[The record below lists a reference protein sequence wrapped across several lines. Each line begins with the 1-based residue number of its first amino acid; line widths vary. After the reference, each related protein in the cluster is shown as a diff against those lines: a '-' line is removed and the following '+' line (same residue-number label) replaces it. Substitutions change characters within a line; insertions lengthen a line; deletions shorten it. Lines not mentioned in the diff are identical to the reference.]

1 MFFLLQDLIPL
12 SEEDNEVVTKLF
24 AEVEKISQEEPENF
38 KSLFIQQ
45 QQKALTCADNR
56 GRRWHPLII
65 RWCFQL
71 YSSSPKAYQFL
82 KDTGVLLLPD
92 KRTLRDYSNCFK
104 VGSGLDSGF
113 LDLVKKDFN
122 NRSDPK
128 DSDVWVGIIHDEVS
142 LRKDLVFDD
151 SGKLIG
157 FVDLG
162 SVQNSIDD
170 LEQCLSAEQNS
181 PITPEE
187 ATHMF
192 VFMVVSLFSDWRM
205 PVAFFPTTTIKSY
218 ALFNLFWKCIE
229 ELEQREFR
237 VLTSTCDGASPHRL
251 FYKYHIPPGAPKG
264 TIIYKTNNH
273 YAFEKRPL
281 YFICDPVHL
290 LKTTRNNWENSF
302 WRNKTKKLRNNGMW
316 ITWLQLIDAFENDV
330 NSSNVS
336 GLRLLHKLTA
346 DHIFLNPYLRMR
358 VYLAAQVFSNRVAH
372 AITEQG
378 KPGTEE
384 TVKFVQNMNDFFD
397 CLNANRIY
405 TQYEFKSVYRTPT
418 DRRLHWLENDFL
430 KYFQDWK
437 DWAMG
442 QEDVP
447 LLERK
452 QYFISDQTWEGLQ
465 ICVKSF
471 VEVVKFSLNIPG
483 VNFVVATKFNQDLLE
498 KFFGKLRQKRGAY
511 GAFTCKEFS
520 QSYSNCV
527 FSQSHAIKTVRRI
540 KRRGDA
546 LEDLDADL
554 PLPKNKRR

>member
-1 MFFLLQDLIPL
+1 MLCK
-12 SEEDNEVVTKLF
+12 EDNEVVEELF
-24 AEVEKISQEEPENF
+24 KEVEKCHHEEPENF

-45 QQKALTCADNR
+45 QQNALSCTDSR
-56 GRRWHPLII
+56 SRRWHPLII

-82 KDTGVLLLPD
+82 KDSGVLLLPD

-104 VGSGLDSGF
+104 VDSGFDSGF
-113 LDLVKKDFN
+113 LDLVKKDFIS
-122 NRSDPK
+122 RSNPEDY
-128 DSDVWVGIIHDEVS
+128 DVWVGIIHDEVS

-157 FVDLG
+157 FVNLG
-162 SVQNSIDD
+162 SVQNSMDD
-170 LEQCLSAEQNS
+170 LEQCLSAKQNS
-181 PITPEE
+181 PTIPDE

-192 VFMVVSLFSDWRM
+192 VFMAVSLFSDWKM
-205 PVAFFPTTTIKSY
+205 PVAFFPTTTIKAY

-229 ELEQREFR
+229 ELEQRDFK

-251 FYKYHIPPGAPKG
+251 FYKYHCPPGAPKG

-302 WRNKTKKLRNNGMW
+302 WRNKTQKFRNNGMW
-316 ITWLQLIDAFENDV
+316 VTWLQLIDAFENDV
-330 NSSNVS
+330 NSSNAS

-384 TVKFVQNMNDFFD
+384 TVKFVKHMNDFFD
-397 CLNANRIY
+397 CLNANRIN
-405 TQYEFKSVYRTPT
+405 TRFEFKSVYRTQS
-418 DRRLHWLENDFL
+418 DERLHWLENDFL

-447 LLERK
+447 LAERK

-471 VEVVKFSLNIPG
+471 VEVVKFSLDIPG
-483 VNFVVATKFNQDLLE
+483 INFVVATKFNQDILE
-498 KFFGKLRQKRGAY
+498 KCFGKLRQKRGAY
-511 GAFTCKEFS
+511 GAFTCKEFI
-520 QSYSNCV
+520 QSYCSSV
-527 FSQSHAIKTVRRI
+527 FSQSHAIKTVRRV
-540 KRRGDA
+540 KRGGGA
-546 LEDLDADL
+546 LEDLDVDL
-554 PLPKNKRR
+554 PLPKQKK